1 MRGGGFDVYVC
12 NLGMLGFF
20 KYTDMLI
27 STGNAL
33 FHTEMELTHLALPVG
48 ISFFTFQ
55 AMSYVIDVYRGDVGS
70 QKNYLDVLLYI
81 SFFPQLIAGPIV
93 KYHDIQAQIRNRS
106 ADFQEIASGFRRF
119 TVGLGKKVLISNTM
133 ALAADGIFNAGS
145 GNINIFGAWLGAF
158 AYMMQIYYDF
168 SGYSDMAIGLGH
180 MFGFHFLENFEYP
193 YISRN
198 IKEFWRRWHISLS
211 TWFKE
216 YLYIP
221 LGGNRKG
228 KLRTC
233 LNKIIVF
240 LCTGLWHGANWT
252 FVVWGAFHGLFLLLE
267 EVLPVR
273 KLPKVL
279 GHIYAL
285 FVVGIGFVIFRAETI
300 HEGIGMI
307 GQMFAGLDFSAART
321 AAALEY
327 LTPMFLFMS
336 AVAVIGCGPISG
348 WIRSKTA
355 GKPAAAFLR
364 PVSYAASVLLL
375 LVCMLSLASG
385 AYNPFIYFRF

>member
-1 MRGGGFDVYVC
+1 
-12 NLGMLGFF
+12 
-20 KYTDMLI
+20 
-27 STGNAL
+27 
-33 FHTEMELTHLALPVG
+33 
-48 ISFFTFQ
+48 
-55 AMSYVIDVYRGDVGS
+55 
-70 QKNYLDVLLYI
+70 
-81 SFFPQLIAGPIV
+81 
-93 KYHDIQAQIRNRS
+93 
-106 ADFQEIASGFRRF
+106 
-119 TVGLGKKVLISNTM
+119 
-133 ALAADGIFNAGS
+133 
-145 GNINIFGAWLGAF
+145 
-158 AYMMQIYYDF
+158 
-168 SGYSDMAIGLGH
+168 MAIGLGH

-285 FVVGIGFVIFRAETI
+285 LVVGIGFVIFRAETI

-336 AVAVIGCGPISG
+336 AAAVIGCGPISG
-348 WIRSKTA
+348 WIRSKA
-355 GKPAAAFLR
+355 AEKPAAAFLR
-364 PVSYAASVLLL
+364 PASYAASVLLL